1 MHVPFS
7 MSDEP
12 DLGDEFKSY
21 IKEDDWFVDLEDR
34 TPSFYTE
41 SQVNHLLREQAR
53 KMIEQHIKVIDAYRK
68 EILELQWR
76 LEGLEK

>member
-1 MHVPFS
+1 MHIPFS

-12 DLGDEFKSY
+12 DLGDEFRSY
-21 IKEDDWFVDLEDR
+21 LQEDEWFVDLEDR
-34 TPSFYTE
+34 TPTLYTE
-41 SQVNHLLREQAR
+41 AQVNNLLREQAR
-53 KMIEQHIKVIDAYRK
+53 KMIDQHVKVIDAYRK